1 LRLVDRFKWS
11 SKGTTRIQPPER
23 TLLTVEAIAA
33 KIGVTRIG
41 NITYLDRLGIPNY
54 SVVLP
59 GTEDYIWVY
68 SGKGFTMKQARASG
82 LMEAVER
89 YSSLPSSYERPFIRD
104 SYFELS
110 KRYNVLSPDDVCEPL
125 SVQYKND
132 MIMDY
137 VQGFDLV
144 THEQF
149 LVPAA
154 LVFFRYAQG
163 GRAVNP
169 FSFSHTNGLASGN
182 VLEEAICHALC
193 EVVERD
199 ASSLAD
205 LRSSAFPFHLIK
217 ILTNKFKESGYEI
230 NEIPSHDMVD
240 EPNLFPMLD
249 LEGSLYE
256 PVGNLVNRFKS
267 ANISLMVKEITSDL
281 GIPTFNAA
289 SVEWL
294 TQNYG
299 YLAEGTGTHPDARI
313 ALVRAITE
321 LSQTR
326 AANIQ
331 GARDDLRKINYRGE
345 NSEDKRSWQFMNS
358 DRKVRLFEIKSYYNE
373 NILDDIRLI
382 LKHLKA
388 VGLNRAIVVDLTIP
402 WIGIPVVRAIVP
414 GLETFKFTKSVIGQR
429 ARNYFK
435 V

>member
-1 LRLVDRFKWS
+1 
-11 SKGTTRIQPPER
+11 
-23 TLLTVEAIAA
+23 
-33 KIGVTRIG
+33 
-41 NITYLDRLGIPNY
+41 
-54 SVVLP
+54 
-59 GTEDYIWVY
+59 
-68 SGKGFTMKQARASG
+68 
-82 LMEAVER
+82 MEAVER
-89 YSSLPSSYERPFIRD
+89 YSSLPSNYERPFIRG

-110 KRYNVLSPDDVCEPL
+110 KRYNILSPDDVCEPL

-132 MIMDY
+132 MVMEY
-137 VQGFDLV
+137 VQGFDLISC
-144 THEQF
+144 EQI
-149 LVPAA
+149 LVPAPLA
-154 LVFFRYAQG
+154 LFRYTQDD
-163 GRAVNP
+163 RAVNP

-217 ILTNKFKESGYEI
+217 ILANTFQERGYAIDEI
-230 NEIPSHDMVD
+230 TSNMMVD

-249 LEGSLYE
+249 LEDAIFQ
-256 PVGNLVNRFKS
+256 PAKNLVNRFRA
-267 ANISLMVKEITSDL
+267 ANISLMVKEITSDV

-321 LSQTR
+321 LAQTR

-331 GARDDLRKINYRGE
+331 GARDDLRKINYIGE
-345 NSEDKRSWQFMNS
+345 NSEDRRSWQFMKS
-358 DRKVRLFEIKSYYNE
+358 DRQVLLSEVKSYYNE
-373 NILDDIRLI
+373 NILDDIKLI
-382 LKHLKA
+382 LNHLKA
-388 VGLNRAIVVDLTIP
+388 VGLKKVIVADLTVP

-435 V
+435 I

>member
-1 LRLVDRFKWS
+1 MRLVDRFKWS
-11 SKGTTRIQPPER
+11 NNGTSRIQPPEK
-23 TLLTVEAIAA
+23 TLLAVEAIAG

-68 SGKGFTMKQARASG
+68 SGKGFTMKQARTSG

-125 SVQYKND
+125 SIQYKND

-144 THEQF
+144 SHEQI
-149 LVPAA
+149 LVPSA
-154 LVFFRYAQG
+154 LVMFRYAQG
-163 GRAVNP
+163 GKAVNP

-205 LRSSAFPFHLIK
+205 LRSSAFPFHFIK

-230 NEIPSHDMVD
+230 NEIPSDSMVD

-249 LEGSLYE
+249 LEGAINE
-256 PVGNLVNRFKS
+256 PARNLVNRFKA
-267 ANISLMVKEITSDL
+267 ANISLMVKEITSDV

-321 LSQTR
+321 LAQTR

-331 GARDDLRKINYRGE
+331 GARDDLRKINYVGE

-358 DRKVRLFEIKSYYNE
+358 DRKVSLSEIDSYYNE

-382 LKHLKA
+382 LNHLKV
-388 VGLNRAIVVDLTIP
+388 VGLKRAIVVDLTVP
-402 WIGIPVVRAIVP
+402 WVGIPVVRAIVP

-435 V
+435 I

>member
-1 LRLVDRFKWS
+1 
-11 SKGTTRIQPPER
+11 
-23 TLLTVEAIAA
+23 VEGITG

-41 NITYLDRLGIPNY
+41 NITHLDRLGIPNY

-68 SGKGFTMKQARASG
+68 SGKGITMKQARTSG
-82 LMEAVER
+82 LMEAIER
-89 YSSLPSSYERPFIRD
+89 YSSLPGSYERPLIRG

-110 KRYNVLSPDDVCEPL
+110 KRYNILSPDDVCEPL
-125 SVQYKND
+125 SVPYRDD

-137 VQGFDLV
+137 IEGLDLV
-144 THEQF
+144 SYEQI

-154 LVFFRYAQG
+154 LALFRYTQHG
-163 GRAVNP
+163 KAVNP

-193 EVVERD
+193 EVIERD
-199 ASSLAD
+199 ASSLAE

-217 ILTNKFKESGYEI
+217 ILTNKFKESGYAI
-230 NEIPSHDMVD
+230 NEIASDAMVD

-249 LEGSLYE
+249 LEGDIFQ
-256 PVGNLVNRFKS
+256 PARNLVDKFKA
-267 ANISLMVKEITSDL
+267 ANISLIIKEITSDV
-281 GIPTFNAA
+281 GISTFNAA

-321 LSQTR
+321 LAQTR

-331 GARDDLRKINYRGE
+331 GARDDLRKINYVGE
-345 NSEDKRSWQFMNS
+345 NSEDKRSWQFLNS
-358 DRKVRLFEIKSYYNE
+358 DSKVRLSGVKSYYNQ

-382 LKHLKA
+382 LNQLKA
-388 VGLNRAIVVDLTIP
+388 VGLKKAIVVDLTVP
-402 WIGIPVVRAIVP
+402 WIEIPVVRAIVP
-414 GLETFKFTKSVIGQR
+414 GLETFKFTKSVVGQR

-435 V
+435 A

>member
-1 LRLVDRFKWS
+1 
-11 SKGTTRIQPPER
+11 
-23 TLLTVEAIAA
+23 VEAIIG

-41 NITYLDRLGIPNY
+41 NITHLDRLGIPNY

-68 SGKGFTMKQARASG
+68 SGKGFNAMQARASG

-89 YSSLPSSYERPFIRD
+89 YSSLPSSYGRQLIRD

-110 KRYNVLSPDDVCEPL
+110 KRYSVLSPDDVCEPL
-125 SVQYKND
+125 SVQYSNE
-132 MIMDY
+132 MVMDY
-137 VQGFDLV
+137 VQGFDLIS
-144 THEQF
+144 HEQI

-154 LVFFRYAQG
+154 LVLFRYAQG
-163 GRAVNP
+163 GTAVNP
-169 FSFSHTNGLASGN
+169 FSYSHTSGLASGN

-193 EVVERD
+193 EVIERD

-205 LRSSAFPFHLIK
+205 LRSSAFPFHFIN
-217 ILTNKFKESGYEI
+217 ILADKFRDRGYEI
-230 NEIPSHDMVD
+230 SEITSDNMVD
-240 EPNLFPMLD
+240 DPNLFPMLD
-249 LEGSLYE
+249 LEGAINKAAR
-256 PVGNLVNRFKS
+256 NLVNRFKA
-267 ANISLMVKEITSDL
+267 ANISLMVKEITSDV

-294 TQNYG
+294 TPNYG

-321 LSQTR
+321 LAQTR

-331 GARDDLRKINYRGE
+331 GARDDLRKINYVGE

-358 DRKVRLFEIKSYYNE
+358 DRKVSLDEIESYYNE
-373 NILDDIRLI
+373 NILDDIKLI
-382 LKHLKA
+382 LNHLKA
-388 VGLNRAIVVDLTIP
+388 VGLKKVIVADLTVP

-429 ARNYFK
+429 AGKYFK
-435 V
+435 I

>member
-11 SKGTTRIQPPER
+11 DNGTSRIQPPEK
-23 TLLTVEAIAA
+23 TLLAVEGITG

-41 NITYLDRLGIPNY
+41 NITHLDRLGIPNY

-68 SGKGFTMKQARASG
+68 SGKGFTMKQARTSG
-82 LMEAVER
+82 LMEAIER
-89 YSSLPSSYERPFIRD
+89 YSSLPGSYERPLIRG

-110 KRYNVLSPDDVCEPL
+110 KRYNILSPDDVCEPL
-125 SVQYKND
+125 SVPYRDD

-137 VQGFDLV
+137 IEGLDLV
-144 THEQF
+144 SYEQI

-154 LVFFRYAQG
+154 LALFRYTQHG
-163 GRAVNP
+163 KAVNP

-193 EVVERD
+193 EVIERD
-199 ASSLAD
+199 ASSLAE

-217 ILTNKFKESGYEI
+217 ILTNKFKESGYAI
-230 NEIPSHDMVD
+230 NEIASDAMVD

-249 LEGSLYE
+249 LEGDIFQ
-256 PVGNLVNRFKS
+256 PARNLVDKFKA
-267 ANISLMVKEITSDL
+267 ANISLIIKEITSDV
-281 GIPTFNAA
+281 GISTFNAA

-321 LSQTR
+321 LAQTR

-331 GARDDLRKINYRGE
+331 GARDDLRKINYVGE
-345 NSEDKRSWQFMNS
+345 NSEDKRSWQFLNS
-358 DRKVRLFEIKSYYNE
+358 DSKVRLSGVKSYYNQ

-382 LKHLKA
+382 LNQLKA
-388 VGLNRAIVVDLTIP
+388 VGLKKAIVVDLTVP
-402 WIGIPVVRAIVP
+402 WIEIPVVRAIVP
-414 GLETFKFTKSVIGQR
+414 GLETFKFTKSVVGQR

-435 V
+435 A

>member
-1 LRLVDRFKWS
+1 LRLVDRLKWS
-11 SKGTTRIQPPER
+11 DNGTSRIKPPEN
-23 TLLTVEAIAA
+23 TLLALEGISG

-41 NITYLDRLGIPNY
+41 NITHLDRLGIPNY

-68 SGKGFTMKQARASG
+68 SGKGFTMRQARTSG
-82 LMEAVER
+82 LMEAMER
-89 YSSLPSSYERPFIRD
+89 YSALPGSYDRQFVRG

-110 KRYNVLSPDDVCEPL
+110 KRHNLLSPEDVCEPL
-125 SVQYKND
+125 SVPYKED
-132 MIMDY
+132 MILDY
-137 VQGFDLV
+137 LQGFDLV
-144 THEQF
+144 SYEQI

-154 LVFFRYAQG
+154 LVLFRYTQDGKAI
-163 GRAVNP
+163 NP

-193 EVVERD
+193 EVIERD

-205 LRSSAFPFHLIK
+205 LRSSAIPYHI
-217 ILTNKFKESGYEI
+217 IRTLTNKFRQRGYEVNDI
-230 NEIPSHDMVD
+230 ASEILVD

-249 LEGSLYE
+249 LEDGIFQ
-256 PVGNLVNRFKS
+256 PARNLVNRFKA
-267 ANISLMVKEITSDL
+267 ANISLIIKDITSDV
-281 GIPTFNAA
+281 GIPTFTAA

-321 LSQTR
+321 LAQTR

-331 GARDDLRKINYRGE
+331 GARDDLRKINYVGE
-345 NSEDKRSWQFMNS
+345 NSEDKRSWQFLNS
-358 DRKVRLFEIKSYYNE
+358 DRKVRFSDIESYYNK

-382 LKHLKA
+382 ISRLKA
-388 VGLNRAIVVDLTIP
+388 VGLKKAIVVDLTVP
-402 WIGIPVVRAIVP
+402 RIGIPVVRVIVP
-414 GLETFKFTKSVIGQR
+414 GLETFKFTKSVVGQR

>member
-1 LRLVDRFKWS
+1 
-11 SKGTTRIQPPER
+11 
-23 TLLTVEAIAA
+23 VEGITG

-41 NITYLDRLGIPNY
+41 NITHLDRLGIPNY

-68 SGKGFTMKQARASG
+68 SGKGFTMKQARTSG
-82 LMEAVER
+82 LMEAIER
-89 YSSLPSSYERPFIRD
+89 YSSLPGSYERPLIRG

-110 KRYNVLSPDDVCEPL
+110 KRYNILSPDDVCEPL
-125 SVQYKND
+125 SVPYRDD

-137 VQGFDLV
+137 IEGLDLV
-144 THEQF
+144 SYEQI

-154 LVFFRYAQG
+154 LALFRYTQHG
-163 GRAVNP
+163 KAVNP

-193 EVVERD
+193 EVIERD
-199 ASSLAD
+199 ASSLAE

-217 ILTNKFKESGYEI
+217 ILTKKFKESGYAI
-230 NEIPSHDMVD
+230 NEIASDAMVD

-249 LEGSLYE
+249 LEGDIFQ
-256 PVGNLVNRFKS
+256 PARNLVDKFKA
-267 ANISLMVKEITSDL
+267 ANISLIIKEITSDV
-281 GIPTFNAA
+281 GISTFNAA

-321 LSQTR
+321 LAQTR

-331 GARDDLRKINYRGE
+331 GARDDLRKINYVGE
-345 NSEDKRSWQFMNS
+345 NSEDKRSWQFLNS
-358 DRKVRLFEIKSYYNE
+358 DSKVRLSGVKSYYNQ

-382 LKHLKA
+382 LNQLKA
-388 VGLNRAIVVDLTIP
+388 VGLKKAIVVDLTVP
-402 WIGIPVVRAIVP
+402 WIEIPVVRAIVP
-414 GLETFKFTKSVIGQR
+414 GLETFKFTKSVVGQR

-435 V
+435 A

>member
-1 LRLVDRFKWS
+1 
-11 SKGTTRIQPPER
+11 
-23 TLLTVEAIAA
+23 VEGITG

-41 NITYLDRLGIPNY
+41 NITHLDRLGIPNY

-68 SGKGFTMKQARASG
+68 SGKGFTMKQARTSG
-82 LMEAVER
+82 LMEAIER
-89 YSSLPSSYERPFIRD
+89 YSSLPGSYERQLIRG

-110 KRYNVLSPDDVCEPL
+110 KRYNILSSDDVCEPL
-125 SVQYKND
+125 SVPYRDD

-137 VQGFDLV
+137 IEGLDLV
-144 THEQF
+144 SYEQI

-154 LVFFRYAQG
+154 LALFRYTQHG
-163 GRAVNP
+163 KAVNP

-193 EVVERD
+193 EVIERD
-199 ASSLAD
+199 ASSLAE
-205 LRSSAFPFHLIK
+205 LRSSAFPFHLLK
-217 ILTNKFKESGYEI
+217 ILTNKFKESGYAI
-230 NEIPSHDMVD
+230 NEIASDAMVD

-249 LEGSLYE
+249 LEGNIFH
-256 PVGNLVNRFKS
+256 PARNLVDRFKA
-267 ANISLMVKEITSDL
+267 ANISLIIKEITSDV
-281 GIPTFNAA
+281 GISTFNAA

-321 LSQTR
+321 LAQTR

-331 GARDDLRKINYRGE
+331 GARDDLRKINYVGE
-345 NSEDKRSWQFMNS
+345 NSEDKRSWQFLNS
-358 DRKVRLFEIKSYYNE
+358 DRKVRLSGVKSYYNQ

-382 LKHLKA
+382 LNQLRA
-388 VGLNRAIVVDLTIP
+388 VGLKRAIVVDLTVP

-414 GLETFKFTKSVIGQR
+414 GLETFKFTKSVVGQR

-435 V
+435 A

>member
-1 LRLVDRFKWS
+1 MRLVDQFKWS
-11 SKGTTRIQPPER
+11 NNGTSRIQPPEK
-23 TLLTVEAIAA
+23 TLLSLEAVTG

-41 NITYLDRLGIPNY
+41 NITHLDRLGIPNY
-54 SVVLP
+54 SIVLP

-68 SGKGFTMKQARASG
+68 SGKGFTMKQARTSG

-89 YSSLPSSYERPFIRD
+89 YSSLPSNYERPFIRG

-110 KRYNVLSPDDVCEPL
+110 KRYNILSPDDVCEPL

-132 MIMDY
+132 MVMEY
-137 VQGFDLV
+137 VQGFDLISC
-144 THEQF
+144 EQI
-149 LVPAA
+149 LVPAPLA
-154 LVFFRYAQG
+154 LFRYTQDD
-163 GRAVNP
+163 RAVNP

-217 ILTNKFKESGYEI
+217 ILANTFQKRGYAIDEI
-230 NEIPSHDMVD
+230 TSNMMVD

-249 LEGSLYE
+249 LEDAIYQ
-256 PVGNLVNRFKS
+256 PAKNLVNRFRA
-267 ANISLMVKEITSDL
+267 ANISLMVKEITSDV

-321 LSQTR
+321 LAQTR

-331 GARDDLRKINYRGE
+331 GARDDLRKINYIGE
-345 NSEDKRSWQFMNS
+345 NSEDRRSWQFMES
-358 DRKVRLFEIKSYYNE
+358 DRQVLLSEVKSYYNE
-373 NILDDIRLI
+373 NILDDIKLI
-382 LKHLKA
+382 LNHLKA
-388 VGLNRAIVVDLTIP
+388 VGLKKVIVADLTVP

-435 V
+435 I